1 MIGKDSCYE
10 RMWNCHYGNGSHS
23 SQEVELKRKKKRW
36 SESEVIEG
44 SVQHEKE
51 GAKRN
56 FSSVVVG

>member
-1 MIGKDSCYE
+1 MSRE
-10 RMWNCHYGNGSHS
+10 QRRARMEPTGTLVFGEGEESPSGLRNTSG
-23 SQEVELKRKKKRW
+23 W